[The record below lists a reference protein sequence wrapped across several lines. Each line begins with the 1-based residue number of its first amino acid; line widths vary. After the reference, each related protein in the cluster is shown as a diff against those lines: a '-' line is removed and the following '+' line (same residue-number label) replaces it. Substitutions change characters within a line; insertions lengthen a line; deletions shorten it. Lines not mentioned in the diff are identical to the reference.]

1 MSYKMS
7 EYLFHYTSMDKAIKI
22 IASNTLLF
30 GKLETMNDIN
40 ESYRCVFGNGETIK
54 DAYVLLRRYQQL
66 SFVVDKMPRR
76 GYDIPSMWGH
86 YAERGH
92 GVCLVF
98 DRQMLTDCFSS
109 DMIKDN
115 IDYSSKY
122 DSSIIIE
129 GDNVERFFTNNTKQ
143 LFFSK
148 TSDWANE
155 QEFRV
160 IVKCANEMRTKI
172 NFRNS
177 LQAAVLYFAEDVE
190 KGDSVFKSSNM
201 DILARL
207 NPKIQLLELGYWNGV
222 ANLRNNNGE
231 EIVL

>member
-1 MSYKMS
+1 MS

-40 ESYRCVFGNGETIK
+40 ESYRCVFGNDETIQE
-54 DAYVLLRRYQQL
+54 AYVLLKRYQQL
-66 SFVVDKMPRR
+66 SLVADKLPRR

-86 YAERGH
+86 YAERGY

-98 DRQMLTDCFSS
+98 DMQLLTNCFSS
-109 DMIKDN
+109 DMIKGYV
-115 IDYSSKY
+115 DYNTEY
-122 DSSIIIE
+122 DSSIIVE
-129 GDNVERFFTNNTKQ
+129 GCDVERFFTDYNKQ
-143 LFFSK
+143 LFFTK

-160 IVKCANEMRTKI
+160 IVKSSNEMRMKM

-177 LQAAVLYFAEDVE
+177 LKAIALYFAEDVE
-190 KGDSVFKSSNM
+190 KGESVFNSSNI
-201 DILARL
+201 DILTRL
-207 NPKIQLLELGYWNGV
+207 NSKIQLLELGYWNGV
-222 ANLRNNNGE
+222 AKLRNNNGE

>member
-40 ESYRCVFGNGETIK
+40 ESYRCVFGNAETIQ
-54 DAYVLLRRYQQL
+54 DAYVLLKRYQQL
-66 SFVVDKMPRR
+66 SFVADIMPRR

-109 DMIKDN
+109 DMIKGN
-115 IDYSSKY
+115 VDYSSEY
-122 DSSIIIE
+122 DGSIIIE
-129 GDNVERFFTNNTKQ
+129 GDDVERFFSNNTQQ
-143 LFFSK
+143 LFFTK

-160 IVKCANEMRTKI
+160 IVKCSNEKRIKI
-172 NFRNS
+172 NFRDS

-190 KGDSVFKSSNM
+190 KGDTVFKSFSI

-207 NPKIQLLELGYWNGV
+207 NPKIQILELGYWNGV

>member
-1 MSYKMS
+1 MNNMMS
-7 EYLFHYTSMDKAIKI
+7 EYLFHYTSLDKAIKI

-30 GKLETMNDIN
+30 GKLEKMNDIN
-40 ESYRCVFGNGETIK
+40 ESYRCVFGNGETIRE
-54 DAYVLLRRYQQL
+54 AYVLLKRYQQL
-66 SFVVDKMPRR
+66 SFVADKMPRR

-98 DRQMLTDCFSS
+98 DRQLLTDCFSC

-115 IDYSSKY
+115 VDYSSEY

-129 GDNVERFFTNNTKQ
+129 GDTVERFFTNNTHQ
-143 LFFSK
+143 LFFTK

-160 IVKCANEMRTKI
+160 IVKCSNEIRTKM

-177 LQAAVLYFAEDVE
+177 LQAAVLYLAEDVE
-190 KGDSVFKSSNM
+190 KGDSVFESSNM

-207 NPKIQLLELGYWNGV
+207 NPKIQLLESGYWNGV